1 MNSKALKS
9 HPLLTGTL
17 LLTVA
22 GLISRIIGFFYR
34 IFLSHT
40 IGAEGVGIYQL
51 IFPLYALT
59 FSLTVSGIQ
68 TAISRFT
75 AQAVAA
81 SCDNAVPSKN
91 NRLCNDRCYLTAG
104 LILSLF
110 LSFLC
115 TIFLYHFSAP
125 LASSFLDE
133 PRCKVP
139 LEILSLTIPFGAV
152 HACINGYYYGLKKTF
167 VPATSQLFEQII
179 RVGCVFL
186 IYRICLEQNRPVTVS
201 MAVWGLVAGEMGSV
215 LYSISFLGRGKSHGS
230 RLLGLRQIFLMSAPL
245 CANRVLV
252 NLLQSVEAT
261 MIPGQLR
268 LYGYSVSEALSV
280 YGILTGMAM
289 PMVLFP
295 SVITNSVSVMLLPV
309 IAEAQEKKEHLYIR
323 NAIKKTCFYC
333 LVLGFACTLI
343 FLISGNWMGQVLF
356 DNKLAGTFIVILGW
370 MCPFLYLSSTL
381 SSILNGLGK
390 TTITFTLNITGLA
403 VRIVSVVWGIPMF
416 GIKAYLWST
425 LLSQIIMAGAS
436 IGVLG
441 KMQPPSRIVSK

>member
-1 MNSKALKS
+1 MNSKSLRS
-9 HPLLTGTL
+9 HPVLTGTL
-17 LLTVA
+17 LLTIA

-81 SCDNAVPSKN
+81 RAK
-91 NRLCNDRCYLTAG
+91 LCNDRCYLTSG

-115 TIFLYHFSAP
+115 TIFLYHFAEP
-125 LASSFLDE
+125 LAISFLDE
-133 PRCKVP
+133 PRCKSL
-139 LEILSLTIPFGAV
+139 LEILSLTVPFGAI

-186 IYRICLEQNRPVTVS
+186 IYQICMERHQAVTVD
-201 MAVWGLVAGEMGSV
+201 MAVWGLVAGELGSV
-215 LYSISFLGRGKSHGS
+215 LYSVSFLGRGKSRGS
-230 RLLGLRQIFLMSAPL
+230 KITALKHIFLMSAPL
-245 CANRVLV
+245 CANRVLI
-252 NLLQSVEAT
+252 NLLQSIEAT

-268 LYGYSVSEALSV
+268 HYGYSVSEALSV
-280 YGILTGMAM
+280 YGVLTGMAM

-309 IAEAQEKKEHLYIR
+309 IAEAQEKKEHRYIH
-323 NAIKKTCFYC
+323 NAIRKTCFYC
-333 LVLGFACTLI
+333 LILGFACTLL
-343 FLISGNWMGQVLF
+343 FLLLGHWMGEVLF
-356 DNKLAGTFIVILGW
+356 ANRLAGTFIVILGW
-370 MCPFLYLSSTL
+370 MCPFLYLSTTL

-390 TTITFTLNITGLA
+390 TTTTFTLNILGLA
-403 VRIVSVVWGIPMF
+403 IRIAAVVWGIPAF
-416 GIKAYLWST
+416 GIKAYLWGT
-425 LLSQIIMAGAS
+425 LLSQIIMAVFSMAA
-436 IGVLG
+436 LG
-441 KMQPPSRIVSK
+441 KKE

>member
-1 MNSKALKS
+1 MNSKSLQS

-17 LLTVA
+17 LLTIA

-34 IFLSHT
+34 IFLSQT

-81 SCDNAVPSKN
+81 SDAAGIPPKN
-91 NRLCNDRCYLTAG
+91 TGLCNDRCYLTAG

-115 TIFLYHFSAP
+115 TVFLYYFAEP
-125 LASSFLDE
+125 LAVSFLDE
-133 PRCKVP
+133 PRCKVL
-139 LEILSLTIPFGAV
+139 LEILSLTVPFGAV

-167 VPATSQLFEQII
+167 VPATSQLVEQIM
-179 RVGCVFL
+179 RVGCVFVL
-186 IYRICLEQNRPVTVS
+186 YQICLEQHRSVTVS
-201 MAVWGLVAGEMGSV
+201 MAVWGLVAGEVASV
-215 LYSISFLGRGKSHGS
+215 LYSVSFLRLGKSYGS
-230 RLLGLRQIFLMSAPL
+230 KLLGLKQIFFMSTPL

-261 MIPGQLR
+261 MIPGQLKH
-268 LYGYSVSEALSV
+268 YGYSVSEALSV
-280 YGILTGMAM
+280 YGVLTGMSM

-309 IAEAQEKKEHLYIR
+309 IAEAQEKQEQHYIR
-323 NAIKKTCFYC
+323 SAVRKTCFYC
-333 LVLGFACTLI
+333 LVLGFSCTLI
-343 FLISGNWMGQVLF
+343 FLLLGKWMGQVLF
-356 DNKLAGTFIVILGW
+356 ANELAGTFIVILGW
-370 MCPFLYLSSTL
+370 MCPFLYLSTTL

-390 TTITFTLNITGLA
+390 TTTTFILNITGLA
-403 VRIVSVVWGIPMF
+403 IRIAFVIWGIPLF
-416 GIKAYLWST
+416 GIKAYLWGT
-425 LLSQIIMAGAS
+425 LLSQIVMAVAS
-436 IGVLG
+436 IGILG
-441 KMQPPSRIVSK
+441 KKI

>member
-1 MNSKALKS
+1 MNSKPLQS

-17 LLTVA
+17 LLTIA

-34 IFLSHT
+34 IFLSQT

-81 SCDNAVPSKN
+81 SDAAGIPPKN
-91 NRLCNDRCYLTAG
+91 TGLCNDRCYLTAG

-115 TIFLYHFSAP
+115 TVFLYYFAEP
-125 LASSFLDE
+125 LAVSFLDE
-133 PRCKVP
+133 PRCKVL
-139 LEILSLTIPFGAV
+139 LEILSLTVPFGAV

-167 VPATSQLFEQII
+167 VPATSQLVEQIM
-179 RVGCVFL
+179 RVGCVFVL
-186 IYRICLEQNRPVTVS
+186 YQICLEQHRSVTVS
-201 MAVWGLVAGEMGSV
+201 MAVWGLVAGEVASV
-215 LYSISFLGRGKSHGS
+215 LYSVSFLRRGKSYGS
-230 RLLGLRQIFLMSAPL
+230 KLLGLKQIFFMSTPL

-261 MIPGQLR
+261 MIPGQLKH
-268 LYGYSVSEALSV
+268 YGYSVSEALSV
-280 YGILTGMAM
+280 YGVLTGMSM

-309 IAEAQEKKEHLYIR
+309 IAEAQEKQEQHYIR
-323 NAIKKTCFYC
+323 SAVRKTCFYC
-333 LVLGFACTLI
+333 LVLGFSCTLI
-343 FLISGNWMGQVLF
+343 FLLLGKWMGRVLF
-356 DNKLAGTFIVILGW
+356 ANELAGTFIVILGW
-370 MCPFLYLSSTL
+370 MCPFLYLSTTL

-390 TTITFTLNITGLA
+390 TTITFILNIAGLA
-403 VRIVSVVWGIPMF
+403 IRIAFVIWGIPLF
-416 GIKAYLWST
+416 GIKAYLWGT
-425 LLSQIIMAGAS
+425 LLSQIVMAVAS
-436 IGVLG
+436 IGILG
-441 KMQPPSRIVSK
+441 KKI

>member
-1 MNSKALKS
+1 MNYKSMRS
-9 HPLLTGTL
+9 HPVLTGTL
-17 LLTVA
+17 LLTIA

-51 IFPLYALT
+51 ISPIYALT

-81 SCDNAVPSKN
+81 SCGNGSSSKN
-91 NRLCNDRCYLTAG
+91 TKFCNDRCYLTVG
-104 LILSLF
+104 LILSLI

-115 TIFLYHFSAP
+115 TIFLYWFAGP
-125 LASSFLDE
+125 LAEVFLDE
-133 PRCKVP
+133 PRCKVL
-139 LEILSLTIPFGAV
+139 LEILSLTVPFGAI

-179 RVGCVFL
+179 RVACVFIL
-186 IYRICLEQNRPVTVS
+186 YQICIEQNRPVTVS
-201 MAVWGLVAGEMGSV
+201 IAVWGLVAGEVASV
-215 LYSISFLGRGKSHGS
+215 LYSVSFLGHGKCYGS
-230 RLLGLRQIFLMSAPL
+230 RLMGMKQIFLMSTPL

-268 LYGYSVSEALSV
+268 HYGYSVSESLSV
-280 YGILTGMAM
+280 YGILTGMAL

-309 IAEAQEKKEHLYIR
+309 IAEAQEKKEQHYIR

-333 LVLGFACTLI
+333 LLLGFVCTFF
-343 FLISGNWMGQVLF
+343 FLLLGKWMGRVLF
-356 DNKLAGTFIVILGW
+356 ANELAGTFIIILGW
-370 MCPFLYLSSTL
+370 MCPFLYLFTTL

-390 TTITFTLNITGLA
+390 TSITFTLNIIGLSI
-403 VRIVSVVWGIPMF
+403 RIAFVVWGIPLF
-416 GIKAYLWST
+416 GIKAYLWGT
-425 LLSQIIMAGAS
+425 LLSQIIMAVAS
-436 IGVLG
+436 LAVLA
-441 KMQPPSRIVSK
+441 KKV

>member
-1 MNSKALKS
+1 MNSKSLQS

-17 LLTVA
+17 LLTIA

-34 IFLSHT
+34 IFLSQT

-81 SCDNAVPSKN
+81 SDNTGIPQKN
-91 NRLCNDRCYLTAG
+91 TGLCNDRCYLTAG

-115 TIFLYHFSAP
+115 TIFLYHFAEP
-125 LASSFLDE
+125 LAISFLDE
-133 PRCKVP
+133 PRCKVL
-139 LEILSLTIPFGAV
+139 LEILSLTIPFGAI

-167 VPATSQLFEQII
+167 VPATSQLIEQIV
-179 RVGCVFL
+179 RVGCVFVL
-186 IYRICLEQNRPVTVS
+186 YQICLEQHKTVTVS
-201 MAVWGLVAGEMGSV
+201 IAVWGLVAGEIGSV
-215 LYSISFLGRGKSHGS
+215 LYSISFLGRGKSSGN
-230 RLLGLRQIFLMSAPL
+230 RLLGLKQIFLMSTPL

-261 MIPGQLR
+261 MIPGQLKH
-268 LYGYSVSEALSV
+268 YGYSVSEALSV
-280 YGILTGMAM
+280 YGVLTGMAM

-309 IAEAQEKKEHLYIR
+309 IAEAQEKKEQHYIR
-323 NAIKKTCFYC
+323 NAVRKTCFYC
-333 LVLGFACTLI
+333 LVLGFTCTFA
-343 FLISGNWMGQVLF
+343 FLLLGKWMGRVLF
-356 DNKLAGTFIVILGW
+356 ANELAGTFIVTLGW
-370 MCPFLYLSSTL
+370 MCPFLYLSTTL
-381 SSILNGLGK
+381 SSVLNGLGK
-390 TTITFTLNITGLA
+390 TTITFVLNIIGLA
-403 VRIVSVVWGIPMF
+403 IRIASVVWGIPVF
-416 GIKAYLWST
+416 GIKAYLWGT
-425 LLSQIIMAGAS
+425 LISQIVMATSS
-436 IGVLG
+436 IAILG
-441 KMQPPSRIVSK
+441 KKT

>member
-1 MNSKALKS
+1 MNSKSLQS

-17 LLTVA
+17 LLTIA

-34 IFLSHT
+34 IFLSQT

-81 SCDNAVPSKN
+81 SDTAGIPPKN
-91 NRLCNDRCYLTAG
+91 TGLCNDRCYLTAG

-115 TIFLYHFSAP
+115 TVFLYYFAEP
-125 LASSFLDE
+125 LAVSFLDE
-133 PRCKVP
+133 PRCKVL
-139 LEILSLTIPFGAV
+139 LEILSLTVPFGAV

-167 VPATSQLFEQII
+167 VPATSQLVEQIM
-179 RVGCVFL
+179 RVGCVFVL
-186 IYRICLEQNRPVTVS
+186 YQICLEQHRSVTVS
-201 MAVWGLVAGEMGSV
+201 MAVWGLVAGEVASV
-215 LYSISFLGRGKSHGS
+215 LYSVSFLRRGKSYGS
-230 RLLGLRQIFLMSAPL
+230 KLLGLKQIFFMSTPL

-261 MIPGQLR
+261 MIPGQLKH
-268 LYGYSVSEALSV
+268 YGYSVSEALSV
-280 YGILTGMAM
+280 YGVLTGMSM

-309 IAEAQEKKEHLYIR
+309 IAEAQEKQEQHYIR
-323 NAIKKTCFYC
+323 SAVRKTCFYC
-333 LVLGFACTLI
+333 LVLGFSCTLI
-343 FLISGNWMGQVLF
+343 FLLLGKWMGQVLF
-356 DNKLAGTFIVILGW
+356 ANELAGTFIVILGW
-370 MCPFLYLSSTL
+370 MCPFLYLSTTL

-390 TTITFTLNITGLA
+390 TTTTFILNITGLA
-403 VRIVSVVWGIPMF
+403 IRIAFVIWGIPLF
-416 GIKAYLWST
+416 GIKAYLWGT
-425 LLSQIIMAGAS
+425 LLSQIVMAVAS
-436 IGVLG
+436 IGILG
-441 KMQPPSRIVSK
+441 KKI

>member
-1 MNSKALKS
+1 MNSKPLQS

-17 LLTVA
+17 LLTIA

-34 IFLSHT
+34 IFLSQT

-75 AQAVAA
+75 AQAIAA
-81 SCDNAVPSKN
+81 SDAAGIPPKN
-91 NRLCNDRCYLTAG
+91 TGLCNDRCYLTSG

-115 TIFLYHFSAP
+115 TVFLYYFAEP
-125 LASSFLDE
+125 LAVSFLDE
-133 PRCKVP
+133 PRCKVL
-139 LEILSLTIPFGAV
+139 LEILSLTVPFGAI

-167 VPATSQLFEQII
+167 VPATSQLVEQIM
-179 RVGCVFL
+179 RVGCVFV
-186 IYRICLEQNRPVTVS
+186 IYQICLEQHRPVTVS
-201 MAVWGLVAGEMGSV
+201 MAVWGLVAGEMASV
-215 LYSISFLGRGKSHGS
+215 LYSVSFLRRGKSYGS
-230 RLLGLRQIFLMSAPL
+230 KLLGLKQIFFMSTPL

-261 MIPGQLR
+261 MIPGQLKH
-268 LYGYSVSEALSV
+268 YGYSVSEALSV
-280 YGILTGMAM
+280 YGVLTGMSM

-309 IAEAQEKKEHLYIR
+309 IAEAQEKQEQHYIR
-323 NAIKKTCFYC
+323 SAVRKTCFYC
-333 LVLGFACTLI
+333 LVLGFSCTLI
-343 FLISGNWMGQVLF
+343 FLLLGKWMGRVLF
-356 DNKLAGTFIVILGW
+356 ANELAGTFIVILGW
-370 MCPFLYLSSTL
+370 MCPFLYLSTTL

-390 TTITFTLNITGLA
+390 TTTTFILNITGLA
-403 VRIVSVVWGIPMF
+403 IRIAFVIWGIPLF
-416 GIKAYLWST
+416 GIKAYLWGT
-425 LLSQIIMAGAS
+425 LLSQIVMAVAS
-436 IGVLG
+436 IGILG
-441 KMQPPSRIVSK
+441 KKI